1 MINSSAKTSAL
12 APFRVR
18 NFRLQWPAD
27 LCIAWA
33 LEMENLI
40 LGWYVLVETGS
51 VVLLTVYGSLLLVG
65 TLLSPLLGMLGD
77 RWGLRNVLAAMR
89 ASYALFAAIILL
101 LALTNALTPTL
112 VLAIAALSGLIRPTD
127 IGMRSALVGANVPP
141 EHLVA
146 ALGIS
151 RTTQDTARIGGAL
164 LGTGFM
170 AVFGMVPAYG
180 VICAIYLTGVLLT
193 LQVRDS
199 PGLSP
204 SSNSSSN
211 SSPSPSSSLNAAPS
225 PWRELKDGLLYV
237 WRTPRLRAAMSVAA
251 LVNLTAFPFT
261 TGLMPYIARDVFGVN
276 QQGLGWLVASFGCGA
291 FLGSLCMSAFGERIP
306 TARGMLMGA
315 VGWHLCL
322 IGFVFS
328 NSLPLAFALLFG
340 AGFSQSLSMVS
351 LSILLLRTSEP
362 RFRGRIMGVR
372 MLAIYTLPIGLLS
385 AGVLIPRVGFLGTT
399 LSLLMLGL
407 VLVFAIG
414 MVWRVD
420 LQLKNPPG

>member
-1 MINSSAKTSAL
+1 MTDSSTRTAAL

-27 LCIAWA
+27 LCTAWA

-65 TLLSPLLGMLGD
+65 TLVSPLIGMLGD

-89 ASYALFAAIILL
+89 ASYALFATIILL
-101 LALTNALTPTL
+101 LALTKILTPML

-141 EHLVA
+141 QHLVA

-170 AVFGMVPAYG
+170 AAFGMVPAYL
-180 VICAIYLTGVLLT
+180 VICAFYLTGVLLT
-193 LQVRDS
+193 LQVRYQ
-199 PGLSP
+199 
-204 SSNSSSN
+204 SSSHN
-211 SSPSPSSSLNAAPS
+211 SARATPS
-225 PWRELKDGLLYV
+225 PWRELKDGLVYV
-237 WRTPRLRAAMSVAA
+237 WHTPRLRAAMSVAA
-251 LVNLTAFPFT
+251 LVNLTVFPFT
-261 TGLMPYIARDVFGVN
+261 SGLMPYIARDIFGLD

-291 FLGSLCMSAFGERIP
+291 LIGSVSMSAFGERIP
-306 TARGMLMGA
+306 AARGMLAGA

-322 IGFVFS
+322 VGFVFS
-328 NSLPLAFALLFG
+328 NSLPVAFALLLG
-340 AGFSQSLSMVS
+340 AGFAQSLSMIS

-372 MLAIYTLPIGLLS
+372 MLAIYTLPIGLLA
-385 AGVLIPRVGFLGTT
+385 AGALIPRIGFLITT
-399 LSLLMLGL
+399 LMVLALGL
-407 VLVFAIG
+407 LLIIAIALI
-414 MVWRVD
+414 WRVD
-420 LQLKNPPG
+420 LLGRDAVGNAR

>member
-1 MINSSAKTSAL
+1 MTATSSRVSAL
-12 APFRVR
+12 APFRTR

-27 LCIAWA
+27 MCTAWA

-51 VVLLTVYGSLLLVG
+51 VVLLTVYGSLLLIG
-65 TLLSPLLGMLGD
+65 TLISPLIGMLGD

-89 ASYALFAAIILL
+89 ASYALFAVIILI
-101 LALTNALTPTL
+101 LALTRALNPML

-127 IGMRSALVGANVPP
+127 IGIRSALVGANVPA

-170 AVFGMVPAYG
+170 AAFGMVPAYL
-180 VICAIYLTGVLLT
+180 VICAFYLTGVWLT
-193 LQVRDS
+193 MQVR
-199 PGLSP
+199 
-204 SSNSSSN
+204 N
-211 SSPSPSSSLNAAPS
+211 NAAPVAVAVRSGSNPVSAS
-225 PWRELKDGLLYV
+225 PWQELRDGLVYV
-237 WRTPRLRAAMSVAA
+237 WHTPRLLAAMSVAA
-251 LVNLTAFPFT
+251 LVNLTAFPIT
-261 TGLMPYIARDVFGVN
+261 AGLMPYVAREVFGLD

-291 FLGSLCMSAFGERIP
+291 LIGSISLGAFGERLQP
-306 TARGMLMGA
+306 ARSMLIA
-315 VGWHLCL
+315 ALCWHLCL

-328 NSLPLAFALLFG
+328 NSLTLAFGLLLL
-340 AGFSQSLSMVS
+340 AGLAQSVSMIS

-372 MLAIYTLPIGLLS
+372 MLAIYTLPIGLLA
-385 AGVLIPRVGFLGTT
+385 AGNLIPKIGFDVTAMA
-399 LSLLMLGL
+399 LLTLGL
-407 VLVFAIG
+407 LLLAAIAFG
-414 MVWRVD
+414 WRVD
-420 LQLKNPPG
+420 LIRRDALGNAG

>member
-1 MINSSAKTSAL
+1 MTDASTRISAL
-12 APFRVR
+12 APFRSR

-27 LCIAWA
+27 LCTAWA

-65 TLLSPLLGMLGD
+65 TLVSPLIGMLGD

-89 ASYALFAAIILL
+89 ASYALFAAMILI
-101 LALTNALTPTL
+101 LALTKALNPML
-112 VLAIAALSGLIRPTD
+112 VLAIAAFSGLIRPTD
-127 IGMRSALVGANVPP
+127 IGLRSALVGASVPA

-170 AVFGMVPAYG
+170 AAFGMVPAYL
-180 VICAIYLTGVLLT
+180 VICAFYLAGVLLT
-193 LQVRDS
+193 MQVRDGAS
-199 PGLSP
+199 VATMVTGK
-204 SSNSSSN
+204 SSQVS
-211 SSPSPSSSLNAAPS
+211 AS
-225 PWRELKDGLLYV
+225 PWQELKDGLVYV
-237 WRTPRLRAAMSVAA
+237 WHTPRLLAAISVAA
-251 LVNLTAFPFT
+251 LVNLTAFPIT
-261 TGLMPYIARDVFGVN
+261 AGLMPYIAREVFGLD

-291 FLGSLCMSAFGERIP
+291 LIGSISLGAFGERLQP
-306 TARGMLMGA
+306 ARSMLIA
-315 VGWHLCL
+315 ALCWHLCL

-328 NSLPLAFALLFG
+328 HSLALAFVLLLL
-340 AGFSQSLSMVS
+340 AGLAQSVSMIS

-372 MLAIYTLPIGLLS
+372 MLAIYTLPIGLLA
-385 AGVLIPRVGFLGTT
+385 AGNLIPKIGFDVTAMA
-399 LSLLMLGL
+399 LLTLGL
-407 VLVFAIG
+407 LLLGAIAFG
-414 MVWRVD
+414 WRID
-420 LQLKNPPG
+420 LIRRDAAGNAG